1 LTLRS
6 QVKIRPWPLRIVADL
21 PPYAVRIDHDL
32 AAPSRADA
40 LLLVIAVA
48 GVSFSGPLMAAT
60 AAPALAIALWR
71 NALGAGV
78 AASVLVARGLRSAR
92 VDARAWLTATL
103 AGLALA
109 VHFATWVPS
118 LTMTSVASATA
129 LVCTQPVFTGLIALL
144 LGHGMPRAAWIGI
157 GVAVIGAV
165 LITGADLGLSARAL
179 AGDVLA
185 LAGGAAAAVYVTIGA
200 RARSRMS
207 TAAYTAVCYA
217 TCAVVL
223 LVACAVGRVRVVG
236 FPADAWLKIAL
247 VTVFAQLLG
256 HSLINVVLRS
266 TSPTVVSLVLLFE
279 TPGAALVAYL
289 WLHQH
294 LRLSVVPGL
303 VLLFA
308 GLVLVVRGRGHDIPV
323 EAID

>member
-1 LTLRS
+1 MTLRS
-6 QVKIRPWPLRIVADL
+6 QVKIRPCAHRIVVDL

-92 VDARAWLTATL
+92 VDACAWLTATL

-129 LVCTQPVFTGLIALL
+129 
-144 LGHGMPRAAWIGI
+144 
-157 GVAVIGAV
+157 
-165 LITGADLGLSARAL
+165 ARL
-179 AGDVLA
+179 ARHV
-185 LAGGAAAAVYVTIGA
+185 
-200 RARSRMS
+200 RARMDRSDAQHSRQI
-207 TAAYTAVCYA
+207 
-217 TCAVVL
+217 
-223 LVACAVGRVRVVG
+223 RRD
-236 FPADAWLKIAL
+236 PAK
-247 VTVFAQLLG
+247 
-256 HSLINVVLRS
+256 R
-266 TSPTVVSLVLLFE
+266 
-279 TPGAALVAYL
+279 
-289 WLHQH
+289 
-294 LRLSVVPGL
+294 
-303 VLLFA
+303 
-308 GLVLVVRGRGHDIPV
+308 
-323 EAID
+323 